1 MKRNKADA
9 RDLLQKASDQPLS
22 EVETLRLQA
31 YEATD
36 EGHVYREVH
45 TFLQGEMPQGLPQ
58 FRLNRSKL
66 KGIASQVEGRV
77 QRKRRM
83 QRLVS
88 TTRTVAL
95 ATAVILIA
103 FFAYNWITIR
113 EFIPEPAAAPATTVT
128 RPTAITALGPGMKY
142 AHLETA
148 VPELLQQLPP
158 VQYAHTLPETAVKA
172 GFDLLI
178 PSQLNTDI
186 TFVGSMVND
195 KHQTAE
201 IVLRSVSKFAGWH
214 RLWFLIQSPLGN
226 EQQNQSLPLAY
237 QLPWNMEKTNMK
249 TLNPEVIEVLGTEGI
264 YEGYDLTYSDMKYYN
279 MSEHMYV
286 RTLSWQTDGQ
296 QMTLT
301 IFSPNPIAADK
312 MKQVIESWNL
322 TPYIP

>member
-36 EGHVYREVH
+36 EGQAYRDVH
-45 TFLQGEMPQGLPQ
+45 TLLHNEMPHGLPQ
-58 FRLNRSKL
+58 FRLNRHKL
-66 KGIASQVEGRV
+66 KGITAQVEGRV

-88 TTRTVAL
+88 TTRTIAL

-113 EFIPEPAAAPATTVT
+113 EFIPEPAAPAAAIT
-128 RPTAITALGPGMKY
+128 RPTTITALGPGMKY

-158 VQYAHTLPETAVKA
+158 VQYAHTLPETAEKA
-172 GFDLLI
+172 RFNLLI
-178 PSQLNTDI
+178 PSQLDADL
-186 TFVGSMVND
+186 TFVGSLVND
-195 KHQTAE
+195 KQHTAE
-201 IVLRSVSKFAGWH
+201 IVLRSASKVAGWH
-214 RLWFLIQSPLGN
+214 RLWFLIQSPLGSDP
-226 EQQNQSLPLAY
+226 QNQSLPLAY
-237 QLPWNMEKTNMK
+237 QLPWNMENTNMK
-249 TLNPEVIEVLGTEGI
+249 TVNPEIIEVLGTEGI
-264 YEGYDLTYSDMKYYN
+264 YEGYDLSYSDMKHYN

-286 RTLSWQTDGQ
+286 RTLSWQTDDQ

-301 IFSPNPIAADK
+301 IFSPNPISADK
-312 MKQVIESWNL
+312 MKQVIESWQL
-322 TPYIP
+322 TPYNP